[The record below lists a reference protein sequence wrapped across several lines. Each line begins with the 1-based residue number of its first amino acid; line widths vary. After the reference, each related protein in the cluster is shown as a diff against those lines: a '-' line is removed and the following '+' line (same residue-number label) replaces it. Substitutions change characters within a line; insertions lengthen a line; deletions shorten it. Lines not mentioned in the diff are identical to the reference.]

1 MSVIINDFEVVVE
14 PPAESEAAERSRAQ
28 PEGAPA
34 APPIGPRDVRDMLR
48 RQARREARV
57 RAH

>member
-14 PPAESEAAERSRAQ
+14 PPAQ
-28 PEGAPA
+28 QQAPA
-34 APPIGPRDVRDMLR
+34 EPSAPPPSLPMSPIDLEDILR
-48 RQARREARV
+48 RQAAREARV